1 MAQYSV
7 TFQQIKSAMDTLNQL
22 AGDFKNAVNNLEST
36 EGQLCSMWE
45 GEAKDTFDKAF
56 KQDKVQM
63 DNFYNAIIAYVHALE
78 QILAKYQTTEAANM
92 EIASTRNY
100 Q

>member
-1 MAQYSV
+1 MAQYTV
-7 TFQQIKSAMDTLNQL
+7 TFQQLTTAIETLTQL
-22 AGDFKNAVNNLEST
+22 NSDFKTATSNLEST

-45 GEAKDTFDKAF
+45 GEAKDTFDAAF

-63 DNFYNAIIAYVHALE
+63 DNFYNAIQNYINVLQQMLE
-78 QILAKYQTTEAANM
+78 KYRAAEAANT
-92 EIASTRNY
+92 ETAQNRNY